1 MLHARRGLLPDGLVR
16 TEMAEGASI
25 DAKIFADENP
35 VVKALQLSNYKQLMQ
50 PLPQRRPEHDV
61 RPLVKRNFD
70 IEDDGQPGRD
80 ANDAAT
86 ADGAVA
92 APVPAAATGGTAA
105 GGIGDAAGTGSVA
118 APTSTE
124 VPSAAADGGPEPGAT
139 QSTSVSAERRKRR
152 LRRRERYSIA
162 APERAAA
169 SQASSMS
176 ERVFSVLSRAN
187 QWCCRA
193 RAGAVVAPSSTHR
206 AATATADSV
215 AFGCGRGPVRPGECT
230 PRRRRRGRR
239 SRGTCARSGLDNVA
253 RRRDGLP
260 RGPGHPQVSL
270 KRAK

>member
-92 APVPAAATGGTAA
+92 APVPAAATGARPRAASVMLPAPGVSRPLRAQKSPVLLRTAVLSLEQPNRQA
-105 GGIGDAAGTGSVA
+105 FRPNGVSGASGVASATRSPLPSV
-118 APTSTE
+118 
-124 VPSAAADGGPEPGAT
+124 
-139 QSTSVSAERRKRR
+139 R
-152 LRRRERYSIA
+152 LR
-162 APERAAA
+162 
-169 SQASSMS
+169 
-176 ERVFSVLSRAN
+176 
-187 QWCCRA
+187 
-193 RAGAVVAPSSTHR
+193 
-206 AATATADSV
+206 
-215 AFGCGRGPVRPGECT
+215 
-230 PRRRRRGRR
+230 PRRVR
-239 SRGTCARSGLDNVA
+239 
-253 RRRDGLP
+253 
-260 RGPGHPQVSL
+260 
-270 KRAK
+270 